1 MFGTRARDRPYSL
14 RRRLMGGMLAGF
26 SVIMAALAFGLWN
39 YARDA
44 ADTTFDL
51 LLDGAAIAILDSVT
65 DTPAG
70 VQVDMPNS
78 ALEILGLAERDR
90 VFYQVSTADGTVVTG
105 AADLPAPPG
114 QGTRGSAPDPER
126 QFFDAPHTGEIVRF
140 VRRQQVVPGI
150 ASPIEVTVT
159 VGQTRGAR
167 DLVQRDLFIN
177 GMAGLSVLALIG
189 LVFVQSSIHLAMRP
203 LAGIEADIK
212 GRDPANLAPLR
223 ALPPREI
230 AGLIAAINGFMR
242 RLGASKDNAEAF
254 IADVSHQIRTSL
266 SALRGQLELASEDAD
281 PATQRARISR
291 AADQASR
298 TIRLTN
304 QLLAHAMVIHRAD
317 TAPREEVDMVD
328 IARGLIEE
336 ASRILGGSG
345 EPEFEVQVAPGA
357 VSLVVPGDPVSL
369 REAMRNLVDN
379 ALRHAGV
386 TPLIRIALS
395 PGELDGRRALDLR
408 VEDNGPGIA
417 AADRVRARQRFCS
430 LGAGGGSGLGLAI
443 VEAAVSA
450 HGGRLDLDVSPEGGL
465 SARLI
470 LPAAPIRAAAA

>member
-1 MFGTRARDRPYSL
+1 MFASKAPDRPYSL
-14 RRRLMGGMLAGF
+14 RRRLMAAMLAGF
-26 SVIMAALAFGLWN
+26 SVIMAAVAFGLWN
-39 YARDA
+39 YARAA

-65 DTPAG
+65 DTPSG
-70 VQVDMPNS
+70 MQVDIPNS

-90 VFYQVSTADGTVVTG
+90 VFYQVSTADGTMLTG
-105 AADLPAPPG
+105 NADLPAPPG
-114 QGTRGSAPDPER
+114 RGPRGSNPAPER
-126 QFFDAPHTGEIVRF
+126 QFFDAPHAGETVRF
-140 VRRQQVVPGI
+140 VRRQQALPGI
-150 ASPIEVTVT
+150 TGPIEVAVQ

-167 DLVQRDLFIN
+167 DVVQRDLFID
-177 GMAGLSVLALIG
+177 GMAVLTVLALLG
-189 LVFVQSSIHLAMRP
+189 LVFVQFAIHLAMRP
-203 LAGIEADIK
+203 LVGIEADIQ

-230 AGLIAAINGFMR
+230 AGLIAAINGFMS

-266 SALRGQLELASEDAD
+266 SALHGQLELASETVD
-281 PATQRARISR
+281 PASQRARVAK
-291 AADQASR
+291 AAEQASR

-317 TAPREEVDMVD
+317 TAPRELVDMVG

-336 ASRILGGSG
+336 ASRSRDDTG
-345 EPEFEVQVAPGA
+345 EPEFEVQLAKGAETLLVA
-357 VSLVVPGDPVSL
+357 GDPVSL

-379 ALRHAGV
+379 ALRHAGAA
-386 TPLIRIALS
+386 PLVRIALS
-395 PGELDGRRALDLR
+395 PGELDGRTALELR

-417 AADRVRARQRFCS
+417 ATDRARARQRFCS
-430 LGAGGGSGLGLAI
+430 LGPRRGSGLGLAI

-450 HGGRLDLDVSPEGGL
+450 HGGRLELDVSPEGGL
-465 SARLI
+465 SARLL
-470 LPAAPIRAAAA
+470 LPAEPVLAAAA

>member
-1 MFGTRARDRPYSL
+1 MAA
-14 RRRLMGGMLAGF
+14 MMAGF
-26 SVIMAALAFGLWN
+26 AVIMAALALGLWN
-39 YARDA
+39 YARAA

-65 DTPAG
+65 ATPSG
-70 VQVDMPNS
+70 IQVDIPNS

-90 VFYQVSTADGTVVTG
+90 VFYRVSTADGTMLTG
-105 AADLPAPPG
+105 DAELPAPPG
-114 QGTRGSAPDPER
+114 QGQRATTPAPER
-126 QFFDAPHTGEIVRF
+126 QFFDAPHTGETVRF
-140 VRRQQVVPGI
+140 VRRRQAVPGI
-150 ASPIEVTVT
+150 AGPFEVAVQ

-167 DLVQRDLFIN
+167 DAVQRDLFVK
-177 GMAGLSVLALIG
+177 GMAVLSVLALIG
-189 LVFVQSSIHLAMRP
+189 LVFVQSAIHLAMRP
-203 LAGIEADIK
+203 LVGIEADIQ
-212 GRDPANLAPLR
+212 GRDPSNLAPLR

-242 RLGASKDNAEAF
+242 RLGASKQNAESF
-254 IADVSHQIRTSL
+254 IADVAHQIRTSL
-266 SALRGQLELASEDAD
+266 SALRGQLELASETVDA
-281 PATQRARISR
+281 ATQRARVAK

-336 ASRILGGSG
+336 ASRSPGGSG

-357 VSLVVPGDPVSL
+357 ETLMVPGDPVSL

-379 ALRHAGV
+379 ALHHAGAA
-386 TPLIRIALS
+386 PLVRIALA
-395 PGELDGRRALDLR
+395 PGELGGRTALDLR

-417 AADRVRARQRFCS
+417 AADRARARQRFSS
-430 LGAGGGSGLGLAI
+430 LGSRGGSGLGLAI

-465 SARLI
+465 SARLL
-470 LPAAPIRAAAA
+470 LPAAPVRAVAG

>member
-1 MFGTRARDRPYSL
+1 MFATRAPERPYSL
-14 RRRLMGGMLAGF
+14 RRRLMAAMFAGF
-26 SVIMAALAFGLWN
+26 SAIMVVLAFGLWS
-39 YARDA
+39 YARNA

-51 LLDGAAIAILDSVT
+51 LLDGAAIAVLDSIT

-70 VQVDMPNS
+70 LQVDMPNS

-90 VFYQVSTADGTVVTG
+90 VFYQVSTADGTVLTG
-105 AADLPAPPG
+105 DAALPPPPG
-114 QGTRGSAPDPER
+114 QGPRGTAQDR
-126 QFFDAPHTGEIVRF
+126 LFFDAPHTGEMVRF
-140 VRRQQVVPGI
+140 VRREQTVPGI
-150 ASPIEVTVT
+150 DGPIEVTVQ

-167 DLVQRDLFIN
+167 DVVQRDLFFD
-177 GMAGLSVLALIG
+177 GMVVLVALALIG
-189 LVFVQSSIHLAMRP
+189 LVFVQSAIHLAMRP
-203 LAGIEADIK
+203 LIGIEADIQ
-212 GRDPANLAPLR
+212 GRDPANLSPLR

-266 SALRGQLELASEDAD
+266 SALRGQLELASETAD
-281 PATQRARISR
+281 PIAQRARIGK

-317 TAPREEVDMVD
+317 IGPREAVDMID

-336 ASRILGGSG
+336 ASRAIGNGG

-357 VSLVVPGDPVSL
+357 EHLLVPGDPVSL

-379 ALRHAGV
+379 ALRHAG
-386 TPLIRIALS
+386 TAPLIRIALS
-395 PGELDGRRALDLR
+395 PGELGGRLALDLR

-417 AADRVRARQRFCS
+417 APDRDRARQRFSS
-430 LGAGGGSGLGLAI
+430 LGSRGGSGLGLAI
-443 VEAAVSA
+443 VDAAMSA
-450 HGGRLDLDVSPEGGL
+450 HGGRLDLDTSAEGGL
-465 SARLI
+465 SARLL
-470 LPAAPIRAAAA
+470 LPAQPARAEAA

>member
-1 MFGTRARDRPYSL
+1 
-14 RRRLMGGMLAGF
+14 MLAGF
-26 SVIMAALAFGLWN
+26 SVIMAAVAFGLWN
-39 YARDA
+39 YARAA

-51 LLDGAAIAILDSVT
+51 LLDGAAIAILDSVA
-65 DTPAG
+65 DTPSG
-70 VQVDMPNS
+70 MQVDIPNS

-90 VFYQVSTADGTVVTG
+90 VFYRVSTADGTMLTG
-105 AADLPAPPG
+105 DADLPGPPG
-114 QGTRGSAPDPER
+114 EGPRSSAPVPER
-126 QFFDAPHTGEIVRF
+126 QFFDARHTGETVRF
-140 VRRQQVVPGI
+140 VRRQQAVPAITG
-150 ASPIEVTVT
+150 PIEVVVQ

-167 DLVQRDLFIN
+167 DVVQRDLFFD
-177 GMAGLSVLALIG
+177 GMAVLSMLALMG
-189 LVFVQSSIHLAMRP
+189 LVFVQSAIHLAMRP
-203 LAGIEADIK
+203 LVGIEADIQ

-242 RLGASKDNAEAF
+242 RLRASKDNAESF

-266 SALRGQLELASEDAD
+266 SALRGQLELASETVD
-281 PATQRARISR
+281 PAIQRARVAK

-317 TAPREEVDMVD
+317 NAPREEVDMVD

-336 ASRILGGSG
+336 ASRSPYDPG

-357 VSLVVPGDPVSL
+357 ETLVVPGDPVSL

-379 ALRHAGV
+379 ALRHAGAA
-386 TPLIRIALS
+386 PLIRIALS
-395 PGELDGRRALDLR
+395 PSQLDGRKALDLR

-417 AADRVRARQRFCS
+417 AADRDRARQRFS
-430 LGAGGGSGLGLAI
+430 SMGSRGGSGLGLAI

-465 SARLI
+465 SVRLL
-470 LPAAPIRAAAA
+470 LPAAAVRAAAA